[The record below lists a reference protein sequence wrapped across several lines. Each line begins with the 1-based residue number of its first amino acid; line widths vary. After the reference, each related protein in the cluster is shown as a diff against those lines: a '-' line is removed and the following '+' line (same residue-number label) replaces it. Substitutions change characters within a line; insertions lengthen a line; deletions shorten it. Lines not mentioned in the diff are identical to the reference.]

1 MDIQATGAAATLALA
16 CALVFIVAAKSWYLV
31 LRVLAANPSFADSI
45 MSEAAERFRDDLHR
59 LSRRQSTYLGAGLVF
74 VVMYLAATLFQGPTI
89 FAGYPA
95 WQLYL
100 VFGALTCAAMFAAW
114 RMLQTI
120 LNGRRLRFLHDANRA
135 IGHQLQ
141 RTAAGHSRAFHDVAT
156 AAGIVDH
163 VMAGPD
169 GIYAVTVIAKRRLR
183 KGTVRLD
190 NNELYFS
197 GLEKPVSVVEQTAGG
212 KRLAK
217 EFLQL
222 TGHQVQVRS
231 VIAVPGWD
239 IDEQLSHNH
248 LLVNERTLP
257 MIRGWRDETDY
268 LMDEDLIA
276 IVNDLS
282 NRCKRRKRVAT

>member
-16 CALVFIVAAKSWYLV
+16 CALVFILAAKSWHLV
-31 LRVLAANPSFADSI
+31 LRLLSANPSFADSI
-45 MSEAAERFRDDLHR
+45 MSEAAERFREDLHK
-59 LSRRQSTYLGAGLVF
+59 LSRRQSNYLGAGVVF
-74 VVMYLAATLFQGPTI
+74 VVMYLAASLFQGPQI
-89 FAGYPA
+89 YAGYPA
-95 WQLYL
+95 WQ
-100 VFGALTCAAMFAAW
+100 VHVVFAALICAGLFAGW
-114 RMLQTI
+114 RMLQTF
-120 LNGRRLRFLHDANRA
+120 LGGRRLRFLHDANRA

-141 RTAAGHSRAFHDVAT
+141 RTAAGHSRTFHDVT
-156 AAGIVDH
+156 TPAGVVDH

-169 GIYAVTVIAKRRLR
+169 GIYAITVVAKRSLR

-197 GLEKPVSVVEQTAGG
+197 ASATPLSIVDPTAAG

-222 TGHQVQVRS
+222 TGHEVQVRS

-239 IDEQLSHNH
+239 IDEQLSHSH

-257 MIRGWRDETDY
+257 MIRGWRDESDY
-268 LMDEDLIA
+268 LMDEDVTA
-276 IVNDLS
+276 IINDLN
-282 NRCKRRKRVAT
+282 NRCRRKSRTA